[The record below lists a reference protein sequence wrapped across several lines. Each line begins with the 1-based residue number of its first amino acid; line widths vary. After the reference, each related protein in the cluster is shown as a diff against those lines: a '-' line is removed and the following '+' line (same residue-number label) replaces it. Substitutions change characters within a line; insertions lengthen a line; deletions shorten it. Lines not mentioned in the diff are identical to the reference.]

1 MSQNLKKITQINLFT
16 NKNGLTDL
24 KNELTVTREE
34 TQKTQ
39 QGRGSKGV
47 GDCHGVAKSCTQLSD

>member
-1 MSQNLKKITQINLFT
+1 MMSQNLKKITQINLFT

-34 TQKTQ
+34 TQETQ

-47 GDCHGVAKSCTQLSD
+47 GD